1 MPSTALWAR
10 YDPRIRLLVDS
21 RELPVVRCSI
31 DYELNAIPRAS
42 VSLALGRDFA
52 GNPSAVHEMVEY
64 LNARRRAEVFFDL
77 YAQGVD
83 PDSIRRPPDLGLP
96 AGMVRVFS
104 GSTSYASYDRGQGQ
118 AQFNLQLDHWLSD
131 LAFGSVFSRS
141 SHPASIGH
149 YAFGALA
156 PTGSTGAHWTNLSL
170 AAEFV
175 KARTVQADLW
185 GQAILPWLLHL
196 CEQDAFEAWDPRHIA
211 GGKGGNAEAALALG
225 KFGGPCQPTL
235 GLDLEVDEDIA
246 RAICGYISQETGYAG
261 NLAHQTIWDVL
272 VGHLASEFLFS
283 VVPRVD
289 DALVVPFVPGYRKP
303 FTTIT
308 AGDET
313 QVQRTAA
320 LGRPLR
326 GVGVTSLIQLTT
338 NAGIGTA
345 PSVIDAGIG
354 GLHEVDNDGLILIKA
369 GPPWMAQLYSASV
382 YSHESSGADGRH
394 IGTAVRPG
402 AVKKNDAAALALAR
416 LRGKTRKF
424 LDKYAQAL
432 YALEKLRG
440 RQGVVA
446 GPFRLDV
453 APGSTVLVR
462 VEGEPHIPADQFR
475 APFYATVLRVSL
487 YADAESPSIGTAFH
501 VAHHRSERENADD
514 ATSVARH
521 PLYRETFAGCTLVDL

>member
-21 RELPVVRCSI
+21 RELPVIRCSI
-31 DYELNAIPRAS
+31 DYELNAIPRAG

-52 GNPSAVHEMVEY
+52 GSPSVVHEMVEY
-64 LNARRRAEVFFDL
+64 LNTRRRAEIFINP
-77 YAQGVD
+77 YALGVD
-83 PDSIRRPPDLGLP
+83 DGSIRQPPDMGLP
-96 AGMVRVFS
+96 AEMIRIFS
-104 GSTSYASYDRGQGQ
+104 GFTSYASYDRSQGQ

-131 LAFGSVFSRS
+131 LTFGSVFSRS

-156 PTGSTGAHWTNLSL
+156 PTGSTGAHWSNLSL

-175 KARTVQADLW
+175 KTRTVQADLW
-185 GQAILPWLLHL
+185 GQAIQPWLLHL
-196 CEQDAFEAWDPRHIA
+196 CEQDAFEAWDPRHIT
-211 GGKGGNAEAALALG
+211 GGKEGNFEAALALG

-261 NLAHQTIWDVL
+261 NLAHQSIWDVL

-283 VVPRVD
+283 IVPRVD

-308 AGDET
+308 AGEET
-313 QVQRTAA
+313 QIQRTSA

-326 GVGVTSLIQLTT
+326 GVGVTSLIQLAT
-338 NAGIGTA
+338 NAHLGTA
-345 PSVIDAGIG
+345 PSVIDTGIG
-354 GLHEVDNDGLILIKA
+354 GLYLAGGDGLILIKA
-369 GPPWMAQLYSASV
+369 GPPWMGQLYSASM
-382 YSHESSGADGRH
+382 YSHESSGAAGGP

-402 AVKKNDAAALALAR
+402 AGKKNDAPALALAR

-440 RQGVVA
+440 RQGIVS
-446 GPFRLDV
+446 GPFRLDI
-453 APGSTVLVR
+453 APGSIILVR
-462 VEGEPHIPADQFR
+462 VEGEQHIPTDQFR
-475 APFYATVLRVSL
+475 TPFYATVLRVSL
-487 YADAESPSIGTAFH
+487 MADAETPAIGTAFH
-501 VAHHRSERENADD
+501 VAHHRSEQENTKDE
-514 ATSVARH
+514 TSVARH
-521 PLYRETFAGCTLVDL
+521 PLYRETFSGCALVDL